1 MEALRVMLKKIAI
14 PSLCLIAGLAI
25 GGGSVELNHHRA
37 ESRSKEQ
44 FQQRIRCKSLAD
56 RYARDNTHENQAAIL
71 VVVDFSPLLNSCI
84 AGFHTMDNDYMDW
97 ELVDLLSGKE
107 TSMGGCFES
116 RNCGN
121 GKDMKLDADLEAA
134 FKMAVEGSEAPAATK
149 KSH

>member
-1 MEALRVMLKKIAI
+1 MQVALKKIII
-14 PSLCLIAGLAI
+14 PVLFLIAGLAI
-25 GGGSVELNHHRA
+25 GGGSVELNHRRV
-37 ESRSKEQ
+37 ESKSKEL

-56 RYARDNTHENQAAIL
+56 RYARENTSGNQAAIL
-71 VVVDFSPLLNSCI
+71 EMVDFSPSLNSCI
-84 AGFHTMDNDYMDW
+84 AKFHTLENDYRDW

-134 FKMAVEGSEAPAATK
+134 FRMAVDGSQQPTASK
-149 KSH
+149 K